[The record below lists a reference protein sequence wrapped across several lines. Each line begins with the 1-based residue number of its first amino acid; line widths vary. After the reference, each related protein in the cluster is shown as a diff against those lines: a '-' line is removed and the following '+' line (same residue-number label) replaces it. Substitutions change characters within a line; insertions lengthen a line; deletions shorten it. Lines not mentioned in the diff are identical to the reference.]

1 MNGKETQ
8 RGAVWYERNLLELDP
23 NAVREKRDGQ
33 DKVLQTE
40 GDSKD
45 EIVICELAV
54 IFNY

>member
-45 EIVICELAV
+45 EIEICELAV
-54 IFNY
+54 ILNY